1 MRKVELLIVAFVFGV
16 TTTAGRADQQ
26 SEIEAQC
33 KFSETLIS
41 ARKCS
46 LLSARSLAKEV
57 GDTAKTVAETAF
69 DRCGNEWSKLW
80 NGETGFAGVGS
91 LAEALRTN
99 EADNR
104 SRFKREQVEALTPI
118 VVEYRTPVPDPKTE
132 TKDDLPKA
140 LISYVMLMAVM
151 MPPVCKATPEMSKE
165 YWLKFLLSVTPK

>member
-1 MRKVELLIVAFVFGV
+1 MRKVELLVVAFVFGA

-26 SEIEAQC
+26 SEIEAQS
-33 KFSETLIS
+33 KFSEALIS

-46 LLSARSLAKEV
+46 LLSTRSLAKEV
-57 GDTAKTVAETAF
+57 GDTAQAVAQAAF

-99 EADNR
+99 EVDR
-104 SRFKREQVEALTPI
+104 SRFKREQVEALTPV

-165 YWLKFLLSVTPK
+165 YWLKFLLSVIPK